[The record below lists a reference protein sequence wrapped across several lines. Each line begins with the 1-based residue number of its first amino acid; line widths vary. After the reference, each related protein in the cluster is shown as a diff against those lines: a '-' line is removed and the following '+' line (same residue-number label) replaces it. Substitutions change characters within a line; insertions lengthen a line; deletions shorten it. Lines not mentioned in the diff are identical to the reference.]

1 MKLFKNKTFLLFLP
15 SMFFLII
22 PLYGLFGAIKQ
33 SLYQNGTL
41 TLSYYEQLWHSD
53 RFIASLGLSLNIAFF
68 SSLLSLGIGL
78 IITRS
83 CYGYLEKYLPRI
95 IVWLPMLFPHFV
107 WGYMVIL
114 LLSETGVISQAFLSL
129 GWISDNSQFPILTRD
144 PKGIGIIITYVWKET
159 PFVILMLLPVYASI
173 DSSYYDVVKTLGG
186 GRWQGFIN
194 VEWPHLNKVL
204 METFIIIFSFVI
216 ASYEVPALLGTS
228 YPEMVAIVSYDWFYD
243 GNWEDRPLAFAAM
256 VSLSLFILILAII
269 GFMLVNKK
277 TWRSRRK

>member
-15 SMFFLII
+15 SLVFLII
-22 PLYGLFGAIKQ
+22 PLYGLFGTIKQ
-33 SLYQNGTL
+33 SLFQDGAL
-41 TLSYYEQLWHSD
+41 SLSYYEQLWLSD
-53 RFIASLGLSLNIAFF
+53 RFIASLGFSLNIAFL

-78 IITRS
+78 FITRS
-83 CYGYLEKYLPRI
+83 CYGYLEKTIPRI
-95 IVWLPMLFPHFV
+95 IVWIPMLFPHFV
-107 WGYMVIL
+107 WGYMVVL
-114 LLSETGVISQAFLSL
+114 LLSETGVLSHALLSL
-129 GWISDNSQFPILTRD
+129 GWLSDNSQFPILTRD

-159 PFVILMLLPVYASI
+159 PFVILMLLPVYASV
-173 DSSYYDVVKTLGG
+173 DPSYYDVVKTLGG
-186 GRWQGFIN
+186 GRWQQFIN

-216 ASYEVPALLGTS
+216 ASYEVPAFLGTS

-256 VSLSLFILILAII
+256 VSISLFILILAMT